1 MTRIVI
7 ADDHPVVRQ
16 GLRALLEG
24 AGWRVVGEASN
35 GLEALEL
42 THRHHPDVLI
52 VDIVM
57 PQLNGL
63 EVARRVA
70 REGTGDTRVIVLS
83 MYDAEPYVLEA
94 VRVEAS
100 GYVMKG
106 AAGDVIVDA
115 VRAALAGRFFL
126 SPPFDQRPVGYY
138 REKAYE
144 GGADPYETLTPRER
158 EVIQM
163 VAEGLT
169 NRGIGENL
177 GISHRTVEIHR
188 ANAMHKLGLERQT
201 DVARF
206 ALQRGI
212 IPPDTELDD
221 SF

>member
-1 MTRIVI
+1 MTTIVI

-24 AGWRVVGEASN
+24 AGWRVVAEASN
-35 GLEALEL
+35 GLETLEIVGQ
-42 THRHHPDVLI
+42 HRPDVLI

-63 EVARRVA
+63 EVARRVR
-70 REGTGDTRVIVLS
+70 REIAPDTRVVVLS
-83 MYDAEPYVLEA
+83 MHDAEPYLLEA
-94 VRVEAS
+94 IRAEAS
-100 GYVMKG
+100 GYLMKG
-106 AAGDVIVDA
+106 AASDVIVDA
-115 VRAALAGRFFL
+115 VRTALAGRFYL
-126 SPPFDQRPVGYY
+126 SSPFDEQPLDYY
-138 REKAYE
+138 VRKAQE
-144 GGADPYETLTPRER
+144 SDPDPYETLTARER

-169 NRGIGENL
+169 NRQIGEQL

-188 ANAMHKLGLERQT
+188 ANAMQKLGLERQT

-206 ALQRGI
+206 ALKRGL
-212 IPPDTELDD
+212 IPPDTDVDD

>member
-16 GLRALLEG
+16 GLRALLEN

-42 THRHHPDVLI
+42 IGQHKPDVLI

-70 REGTGDTRVIVLS
+70 REGTGETRVIVLS

-94 VRVEAS
+94 VRAEAS

-126 SPPFDQRPVGYY
+126 SPPFDERSVAYF

-144 GGADPYETLTPRER
+144 GETDPYETLTARER

-169 NRGIGENL
+169 NRRIGKNL

-188 ANAMHKLGLERQT
+188 ANAMRKLGLERQT

-212 IPPDTELDD
+212 IPPETAIDD